1 MRHIVFDVNET
12 LLDLSNLNP
21 QFKRIFGEESVS
33 DRWFAQ
39 LLQNAMVASL
49 SGHYQDFAD
58 LARDAL
64 ELSAKKQGVSLRSE
78 DAADILAG
86 MRRLSPHSDVIPAL
100 TRLKEAGFCLIALTN
115 SPYRIL
121 KSQLSYAGILDFFE
135 QTFSV
140 DEVKLFKPHP
150 AVYQMAAQ
158 KLGIALSDIR
168 MVAAHNWDITGA
180 IRAGC
185 KGAFVARA
193 GAHLG
198 TYDEKPDIVASSL
211 IEVAEAIIQ
220 KDA

>member
-64 ELSAKKQGVSLRSE
+64 ELSAKKQGFSLRSE